1 MVDAVVSPSGP
12 TQWRIRETPGDT
24 PLGMI
29 IKSGADFTV
38 AAFKD
43 NFLTGVSLG
52 PYSTIENAMA
62 AIAAKI
68 GGNCSVEL

>member
-1 MVDAVVSPSGP
+1 MVDAVISPSGP
-12 TQWRIRETPGDT
+12 TQWRIREKPGDT

-43 NFLTGVSLG
+43 NILTGVSLG
-52 PYSTIENAMA
+52 PYASKEEAMT
-62 AIAAKI
+62 AIAEKI
-68 GGNCSVEL
+68 GGDCSVEV